1 MSVAVTAVG
10 GVIGQVI
17 IKALQNT
24 AYSVVGINSEVL
36 GAGLY
41 ATKICSHA
49 HCSIVFSGLIAS
61 KAIYSFESS
70 FLFSNQLAYPKTNE
84 KNQNGRIQ

>member
-10 GVIGQVI
+10 GVIGQGI

-24 AYSVVGINSEVL
+24 EYSVVGINSEVL

-41 ATKICSHA
+41 ATKKSYIRLCQRRNVSD
-49 HCSIVFSGLIAS
+49 LS
-61 KAIYSFESS
+61 KKQILVS
-70 FLFSNQLAYPKTNE
+70 KTGFRQE
-84 KNQNGRIQ
+84 

>member
-10 GVIGQVI
+10 GAVGQSI

-24 AYSVVGINSEVL
+24 EYSVVGINSEVL

-41 ATKICSHA
+41 ATRKSYIGLNANDPQFIDRLIEICSNA
-49 HCSIVFSGLIAS
+49 HL
-61 KAIYSFESS
+61 
-70 FLFSNQLAYPKTNE
+70 
-84 KNQNGRIQ
+84 

>member
-10 GVIGQVI
+10 GVIGQGI

-24 AYSVVGINSEVL
+24 EYSVVGINSEVL

-41 ATKICSHA
+41 AAKKSYI
-49 HCSIVFSGLIAS
+49 GLNAKKTMFLTQIRS
-61 KAIYSFESS
+61 KYW
-70 FLFSNQLAYPKTNE
+70 
-84 KNQNGRIQ
+84 

>member
-10 GVIGQVI
+10 GVIGQGI

-24 AYSVVGINSEVL
+24 EYSVVGINSEVL

-41 ATKICSHA
+41 ATKKSYI
-49 HCSIVFSGLIAS
+49 GLNSQKTIFLTQIRS
-61 KAIYSFESS
+61 KYW
-70 FLFSNQLAYPKTNE
+70 
-84 KNQNGRIQ
+84 